1 MIECTEN
8 YIWYKKRKKK
18 PFKRFFSFML
28 VFAIIIGFILYYN
41 FVVLKQI
48 FSICADYTYTYST
61 ESVNSA
67 VLLSL
72 ESDIK
77 YADLIKVEKNSS
89 GDIVLMT
96 TNSLKVNSI
105 NREVASATSSLLKY
119 KLANGI
125 PVPLLAFSGISFLSG
140 YGNNVNLKIVN
151 NVSVLCDFS
160 SKFTSVGI
168 NQTLHSIYLNV
179 DSIVNIKVP
188 FNNHQEKC
196 TSQILISE
204 TVLVGKVPDIYLKE
218 GLFS

>member
-18 PFKRFFSFML
+18 PFKRFFSFIL
-28 VFAIIIGFILYYN
+28 LFSIIIGAILYYN
-41 FVVLKQI
+41 LVVLRQI
-48 FSICADYTYTYST
+48 FSICADYTSAYST
-61 ESVNSA
+61 EAVNSA

-72 ESDIK
+72 ESDLK

-105 NREVASATSSLLKY
+105 NREVASATSSLLKH

-125 PVPLLAFSGISFLSG
+125 PVPIFAFSGISFLSG
-140 YGNNVNLKIVN
+140 YGKNVNLKIVN
-151 NVSVLCDFS
+151 NVSVLCSFS

-179 DSIVNIKVP
+179 ENEVNIKVP
-188 FNNHQEKC
+188 FNNHVEKC
-196 TSQILISE
+196 VSQILISE
-204 TVLVGKVPDIYLKE
+204 TVLVGKVPDIYLKD
-218 GLFS
+218 GVFS

>member
-18 PFKRFFSFML
+18 PFKRFFSFIL
-28 VFAIIIGFILYYN
+28 VFAIIAGIILYYN
-41 FVVLKQI
+41 LIVLKQI
-48 FSICADYTYTYST
+48 FGICADYTYAHSI
-61 ESVNSA
+61 EAVNSA

-72 ESDIK
+72 ESDVK
-77 YADLIKVEKNSS
+77 YSDLITVEKNSS

-105 NREVASATSSLLKY
+105 NREVASATSSLLKHN
-119 KLANGI
+119 LSNGI
-125 PVPLLAFSGISFLSG
+125 PIPLLAFTGVSFLSG
-140 YGNNVNLKIVN
+140 YGSDVNLKIIN

-179 DSIVNIKVP
+179 DSMVNIKVL
-188 FNNHQEKC
+188 FNNYQEKC

-204 TVLVGKVPDIYLKE
+204 TILVGKVPDIYLKD
-218 GLFS
+218 GVFS

>member
-18 PFKRFFSFML
+18 PFKRFFSFIL
-28 VFAIIIGFILYYN
+28 ILLILITIILYYN
-41 FVVLKQI
+41 LVILKQI

-67 VLLSL
+67 VLISL
-72 ESDIK
+72 DDNIK
-77 YADLIKVEKNSS
+77 YSDLDIVEKNSG

-105 NREVASATSSLLKY
+105 NREVASATSSLLKH
-119 KLANGI
+119 KLSKGI
-125 PVPLLAFSGISFLSG
+125 PVPLLAFTGVSFLSG
-140 YGNNVNLKIVN
+140 YGSNVNLKIIN
-151 NVSVLCDFS
+151 SVSVLCTFS
-160 SKFTSVGI
+160 SRFTAVGI

-179 DSIVNIKVP
+179 ESVVNIKVP
-188 FNNHQEKC
+188 FNNHKEKC
-196 TSQILISE
+196 SSQILISE

-218 GLFS
+218 GLFT